1 MMNLETIHVLGISY
15 VVFLIQ
21 IYDLAAFIWTW
32 FKNKV
37 SPLLL
42 SGSFISLRSSLTVR
56 YV

>member
-1 MMNLETIHVLGISY
+1 MMNLETIHALGISY